1 MLLVAS
7 AAWAQSRNIT
17 GIVFDTD
24 GKSPLV
30 GATVI
35 LKGTATGTI
44 SNADG
49 TYTIHVGSDNDVLV
63 FQSLGYDPQEVTVGS
78 RTTIN
83 VTLKES
89 AQKIDEVVVTAL
101 GLTRSE
107 KSVGYAVS
115 KVSGDELTK
124 SISSNWVTG
133 LNGKV
138 AGMSMSSAGTGPGGT
153 VRVTLRGDTSL
164 NYGANEALFVIDGIP
179 MSNGTVAS
187 GSGANYANSNAP
199 VDFGNPISDLNPD
212 DIENVSVLKG
222 PAAAALYGSMGQNG
236 VVLITTKSGREGKAT
251 LRLNF
256 QAGISQFPNLRRVK
270 MANSKQ
276 YIEAYNEGVDNYNR
290 QYGYQVGDA
299 DYQVHIQNPFG
310 TMPDTDWMKI
320 GTQLGRSYNV
330 DVSVSGGNA
339 KTTYY
344 VGGSYNDQTGV
355 IRTNAMRKANLK
367 AKVTQKFAKWLEV
380 GANVSGNY
388 MKNDQIPGSNIGS
401 SILERLIHQRPI
413 DHVYTPGGGYYTGG
427 TPQLTF
433 HNPVQILDEQ
443 IAYIENYRILGN
455 FFAKF
460 NFFDDKLQIQANY
473 NADLSFTYDYT
484 YYNENHPYGTGVGRL
499 VEAYRHVPN
508 TTFEVYAN
516 YNDKFGDVDFSAM
529 LGHSYQDVTRK
540 QNYVDVRGFPS
551 PSFNIVN
558 AAAEFYNVT
567 GTLNEYAMESYFGRI
582 TAGYKDRYML
592 TATLRTDGSSK
603 FAPENRW
610 GWFPSVSF
618 GWNLGNE
625 PFMEDSGIDL
635 KFRASYG
642 RTGNQ
647 EGISPW
653 AYHAK
658 MSGGKN
664 YGGQSGIAV
673 SDFGNRNLRWE
684 KADQYDV
691 GFDLA
696 FLKGKVNMIFDIY
709 QKNTFDLLYNKPVA
723 AHTGTTSTLSNIGS
737 IRNRGVE
744 FTLNTHFNFGKH
756 FSWLSQFNISHN
768 KNIIKSLT
776 GEDIIG
782 SNRILRAGEEVGSW
796 YVFEQLGIYQ
806 YDGEVPDPQY
816 ADGIRAGDVKWRDVN
831 NDGQVTDEDR
841 VIQGSSNPKFFGGWN
856 NTFKWKGLRLD
867 VFFTYQYGNKVLAE
881 WMINAARLS
890 HTSNVL
896 ASQVENR
903 WTGPGSTNEYPR
915 AIFNRAT
922 PNVRNSSR
930 ILHDGSFIR
939 LRSLVLGYEFPAAI
953 TSKLRM
959 KGLRIYFQRDNLF
972 LISKYPGWDPDVSK
986 DLNPLYYGV
995 DRLTVPQPR
1004 MFTFGINITI

>member
-959 KGLRIYFQRDNLF
+959 KGLRIYFQGDNLF